1 MKMEPFPDK
10 VKCEACKQSF
20 RRDER
25 FWKCLECDASLHT
38 AEECLNLSN
47 HICPRFGCGSF
58 NFTLSKPLLNLD
70 SGDLDAVVKPLLN
83 LERHKKDTAN
93 LPAIRGDTLPV
104 KQFKVY
110 LSLFEDFQRSLKRAK
125 RFERILIEQRFLE
138 KYRLN
143 YQLVEVLEKS
153 SDVLQGYDYEIEEE
167 INRFASKKYPIQMGY
182 NWGPYEL
189 FCLIFLLFILG
200 LGILSNSYFFLP
212 VNSVSQII
220 GCIMLIGIFIGAKNT
235 FDLNQKKRDS
245 FLAKLKNNPLPVE
258 GLVEPRIVSL
268 CRDRAEVEK
277 LFCHEWDDIRKMNKG
292 EKV

>member
-1 MKMEPFPDK
+1 MEPFPDK

-58 NFTLSKPLLNLD
+58 NFTLSKPLLEFNP
-70 SGDLDAVVKPLLN
+70 GDLDADVKPLLN
-83 LERHKKDTAN
+83 LKSPYKNDTTN
-93 LPAIRGDTLPV
+93 LPAIRGDALPV

-125 RFERILIEQRFLE
+125 RFERMLIERRFFE
-138 KYRLN
+138 KHRLS
-143 YQLVEVLEKS
+143 YKLVEVLEKS
-153 SDVLQGYDYEIEEE
+153 SDVLQGYDNEIEKE
-167 INRFASKKYPIQMGY
+167 INSFALKKYPLQITV
-182 NWGPYEL
+182 NWKDYKILCL
-189 FCLIFLLFILG
+189 FFIISNLG
-200 LGILSNSYFFLP
+200 LIIVSNSYFFW
-212 VNSVSQII
+212 VNLLFGFVISHGIII
-220 GCIMLIGIFIGAKNT
+220 GLRNT
-235 FDLNQKKRDS
+235 SDANQKKRDS
-245 FLAKLKNNPLPVE
+245 FLAKLKNNPLLAE

-268 CRDRAEVEK
+268 CRDRAEIEK
-277 LFCHEWDDIRKMNKG
+277 QFCHEWDDIRKMNKG

>member
-153 SDVLQGYDYEIEEE
+153 SDVLQGYDNEIEEE

-182 NWGPYEL
+182 NWGP
-189 FCLIFLLFILG
+189 
-200 LGILSNSYFFLP
+200 
-212 VNSVSQII
+212 
-220 GCIMLIGIFIGAKNT
+220 
-235 FDLNQKKRDS
+235 
-245 FLAKLKNNPLPVE
+245 
-258 GLVEPRIVSL
+258 
-268 CRDRAEVEK
+268 
-277 LFCHEWDDIRKMNKG
+277 
-292 EKV
+292 